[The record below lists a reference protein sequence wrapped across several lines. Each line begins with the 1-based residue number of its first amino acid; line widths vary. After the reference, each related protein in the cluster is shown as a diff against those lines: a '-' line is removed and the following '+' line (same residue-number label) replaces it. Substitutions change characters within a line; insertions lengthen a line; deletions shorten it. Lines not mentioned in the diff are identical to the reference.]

1 MELDKKKTL
10 QILNTLKMCY
20 TNFKN
25 FPSIILDNDEVFF
38 QHLIAIVDS
47 VDELCSLEIT
57 KNTNSYKFRIAASL
71 PKYNNM
77 LIEEILKF
85 CNMFHIRVD
94 MSKSIKTTSVISFEI
109 NLDN

>member
-1 MELDKKKTL
+1 MEINRKH
-10 QILNTLKMCY
+10 
-20 TNFKN
+20 
-25 FPSIILDNDEVFF
+25 FPRVMQDNDEIFLA
-38 QHLIAIVDS
+38 HLEGVISS

-57 KNTNSYKFRIAASL
+57 KNTHSYRFRIAASL

-94 MSKSIKTTSVISFEI
+94 MSKSIKTTSVITFEI
-109 NLDN
+109 ALND

>member
-1 MELDKKKTL
+1 MIINRKH
-10 QILNTLKMCY
+10 
-20 TNFKN
+20 
-25 FPSIILDNDEVFF
+25 FPKVMQDNDEVFLA
-38 QHLIAIVDS
+38 HLEGVISS

-57 KNTNSYKFRIAASL
+57 KNINSYRFRIAASL

-85 CNMFHIRVD
+85 CNMFKIRID

-109 NLDN
+109 TLEQ

>member
-1 MELDKKKTL
+1 MEINRKH
-10 QILNTLKMCY
+10 
-20 TNFKN
+20 
-25 FPSIILDNDEVFF
+25 FPKVMQDNDEVFLAHF
-38 QHLIAIVDS
+38 EGICSS

-57 KNTNSYKFRIAASL
+57 KLSDSYRFRIAPSL

-85 CNMFHIRVD
+85 CNMFNIRIN
-94 MSKSIKTTSVISFEI
+94 MSKSIKTSSIISFEI